1 MAGITKTNPKVADI
15 IGELRAWGKEV
26 TMLAV
31 DFNVDADG
39 STLAMEAALNQIS
52 RYGNI
57 VMAGAVYGTGQQ
69 IDLIIEGDL
78 AGSDYVSADGTV
90 TGTVAAA
97 MAEDLINLGTVDG
110 VNFATGTP
118 AVTIKS
124 TLQFA

>member
-1 MAGITKTNPKVADI
+1 
-15 IGELRAWGKEV
+15 
-26 TMLAV
+26 
-31 DFNVDADG
+31 
-39 STLAMEAALNQIS
+39 MEAALNQIT

-90 TGTVAAA
+90 TGTVAQA

>member
-1 MAGITKTNPKVADI
+1 MAGITKTNPAVANI

-39 STLAMEAALNQIS
+39 STLAMEAALNTIS

-69 IDLIIEGDL
+69 IDLMIEGDL

-97 MAEDLINLGTVDG
+97 MAEDLLNLGTVDG

-118 AVTIKS
+118 AVTIKT
-124 TLQFA
+124 TLKFA

>member
-1 MAGITKTNPKVADI
+1 MAGITKTNPAVANI

-118 AVTIKS
+118 AVTIKT
-124 TLQFA
+124 TLKFA

>member
-26 TMLAV
+26 TVLAV

-39 STLAMEAALNQIS
+39 STLAMEAALNTIS

-90 TGTVAAA
+90 EGTVAAA
-97 MAEDLINLGTVDG
+97 MAEDLLNLGTVDG

>member
-39 STLAMEAALNQIS
+39 STLAMEAALNTIS

>member
-1 MAGITKTNPKVADI
+1 MAGITKTNPAVANI

-39 STLAMEAALNQIS
+39 STLAMEAALNTIS

-69 IDLIIEGDL
+69 VDLIIEGDL

-97 MAEDLINLGTVDG
+97 MAEDLLNLGTVDG
-110 VNFATGTP
+110 VNLSL
-118 AVTIKS
+118 IHI
-124 TLQFA
+124 

>member
-1 MAGITKTNPKVADI
+1 MAGITKTNPAVANI

-39 STLAMEAALNQIS
+39 STLAMEAALNTIS

-97 MAEDLINLGTVDG
+97 MAEDLLNLGTVDG

-118 AVTIKS
+118 AVTIKT
-124 TLQFA
+124 TLKFA

>member
-1 MAGITKTNPKVADI
+1 MAGITKTNPAVANI

-26 TMLAV
+26 TILAV

-39 STLAMEAALNQIS
+39 STLAMEAALNTIS

-69 IDLIIEGDL
+69 VDLIIEGDL

-97 MAEDLINLGTVDG
+97 MAEDLLNLGTVDG

>member
-118 AVTIKS
+118 AVTIKT
-124 TLQFA
+124 TLKFA

>member
-39 STLAMEAALNQIS
+39 STLAMEAALNQIT

-90 TGTVAAA
+90 TGTVAQA

>member
-1 MAGITKTNPKVADI
+1 MAGITKTNPAVANI

-31 DFNVDADG
+31 DFNVEADG
-39 STLAMEAALNQIS
+39 STLAMEAALNTIS

-97 MAEDLINLGTVDG
+97 MAEDLLNLGTVDG

>member
-1 MAGITKTNPKVADI
+1 MAGITKTHPKVADI

-39 STLAMEAALNQIS
+39 STLAMEAALNTIS

-90 TGTVAAA
+90 TGTVAQA

>member
-1 MAGITKTNPKVADI
+1 MAGITKTNPAVANI

-39 STLAMEAALNQIS
+39 STLAMEAALNTIS

-97 MAEDLINLGTVDG
+97 MAEDLLNLGTVDG

>member
-1 MAGITKTNPKVADI
+1 MAGITKTHPKVADI

-90 TGTVAAA
+90 TGTVAQA

>member
-1 MAGITKTNPKVADI
+1 MAGITKTHPKVADI

-39 STLAMEAALNQIS
+39 STLAMEAALNTIS

>member
-90 TGTVAAA
+90 TGTVAQA
-97 MAEDLINLGTVDG
+97 MAEDLLNLGTVDG

-118 AVTIKS
+118 AVTIKT
-124 TLQFA
+124 TLKFA

>member
-39 STLAMEAALNQIS
+39 STLAMEAALNTIS

-97 MAEDLINLGTVDG
+97 MAEDLLNLGTVDG

>member
-1 MAGITKTNPKVADI
+1 MAGITKTNPAVANI

-39 STLAMEAALNQIS
+39 STLAMEAALNTIS

-69 IDLIIEGDL
+69 IDLMIEGDL

-97 MAEDLINLGTVDG
+97 MAEDLLNLGTVDG

>member
-1 MAGITKTNPKVADI
+1 MAGITKTNPAVANI
-15 IGELRAWGKEV
+15 IGELTAWGKEV

-39 STLAMEAALNQIS
+39 STLAMEAALNTIS

-97 MAEDLINLGTVDG
+97 MAEDLLNLGTVDG

>member
-90 TGTVAAA
+90 TGTVAQA

>member
-39 STLAMEAALNQIS
+39 STLAMEAALNTIS

-90 TGTVAAA
+90 TGTVAQA

>member
-1 MAGITKTNPKVADI
+1 MAGITKTHPKVADI

>member
-1 MAGITKTNPKVADI
+1 MAGITKTNPAVANI

-39 STLAMEAALNQIS
+39 STLAMEAALNTIS

-78 AGSDYVSADGTV
+78 AGSDYKSADGTV
-90 TGTVAAA
+90 EGTVAAA
-97 MAEDLINLGTVDG
+97 MAEDLLNLGTVDG

>member
-1 MAGITKTNPKVADI
+1 MAGITKTNPAVANI

-39 STLAMEAALNQIS
+39 STLAMEAALNTIS

-97 MAEDLINLGTVDG
+97 MAEDLLNLGTVDG

-118 AVTIKS
+118 AVTLSLIHI
-124 TLQFA
+124 

>member
-39 STLAMEAALNQIS
+39 STLAMEAALNTIS

-97 MAEDLINLGTVDG
+97 MAEDLLNLGTVDG

-118 AVTIKS
+118 AVTLKT
-124 TLQFA
+124 TLKFA

>member
-97 MAEDLINLGTVDG
+97 MAEDLLNLGTVDG